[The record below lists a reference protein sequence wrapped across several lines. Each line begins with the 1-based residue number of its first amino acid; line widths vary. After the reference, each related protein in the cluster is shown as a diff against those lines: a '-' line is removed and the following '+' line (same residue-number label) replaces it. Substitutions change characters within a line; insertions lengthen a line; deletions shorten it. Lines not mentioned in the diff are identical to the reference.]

1 MLWSNCKIKVHGDF
15 FFFFRS
21 NCNKKRTAADTE
33 RRSLSRAEDGGCLEM
48 NGTLNSGAPPAQL
61 ESCPAATETDIHAN
75 HNRNDRPGHHT
86 TRPDSHFKPDLP
98 ASQPAS
104 PDRQQ
109 ATPPEVPPLCLRR
122 QTGTNWAPPPPPLSI
137 TTHSSS
143 PLRAAAASAQGANST
158 FRSPFVLIMLT

>member
-15 FFFFRS
+15 S
-21 NCNKKRTAADTE
+21 AAADTE

-122 QTGTNWAPPPPPLSI
+122 QTGTNWDNPPPP
-137 TTHSSS
+137 S
-143 PLRAAAASAQGANST
+143 PLPPTLPLHCAPQQPLLRGLIP
-158 FRSPFVLIMLT
+158 RSDHHLYLLC